1 MNFVA
6 GVKQI
11 LSQKRCAATMVA
23 VLAVVP
29 ADTTGDC
36 HANSKWPQYKMGRV
50 MCVWN
55 AKSTPGTGQGSNVLC
70 RRVRTTPFFRCLR
83 FGASEIRNVASCSH
97 RACVSKRIG
106 EGAWF
111 LADDLV
117 SSAKAIHEGWDGG
130 SASTNSGA
138 KARLQTQQYTHCS
151 GASAAGRNPRHSD
164 PTPARNGEQAF
175 WHLCTRAQFESRIA
189 YTRTPKKTLIAPNSE
204 LERQY
209 ELLRQQTLQPDTL
222 SNALGLA
229 VLIRKGMA
237 AWINALTEQFLS
249 SAIRPIHSDSTANA
263 LIDVG
268 RQEWILALTALAL
281 GGHYV
286 ELDPNINSVGGVL

>member
-1 MNFVA
+1 
-6 GVKQI
+6 
-11 LSQKRCAATMVA
+11 
-23 VLAVVP
+23 
-29 ADTTGDC
+29 
-36 HANSKWPQYKMGRV
+36 MGRV

-83 FGASEIRNVASCSH
+83 FGAS
-97 RACVSKRIG
+97 
-106 EGAWF
+106 
-111 LADDLV
+111 
-117 SSAKAIHEGWDGG
+117 
-130 SASTNSGA
+130 
-138 KARLQTQQYTHCS
+138 
-151 GASAAGRNPRHSD
+151 HSD